1 MIFVAL
7 VSLHS
12 CFCYL
17 HFPSTASL
25 CSSPFHPRASPVCPD
40 SSLHFV
46 PELPG
51 SDFPD
56 YLIGLYQI
64 RDQLFNLAHKFCV
77 LIISLLHI
85 KKFLF
90 SDISLSSFLWI
101 MKEKLSL
108 HITKRSAHVLQWSKA
123 IFLKVGDYI
132 KTITR
137 AKYLN
142 RIIELSL
149 LASFLNTTRKKLV
162 TLDFCIFLEIK

>member
-1 MIFVAL
+1 
-7 VSLHS
+7 
-12 CFCYL
+12 
-17 HFPSTASL
+17 
-25 CSSPFHPRASPVCPD
+25 
-40 SSLHFV
+40 
-46 PELPG
+46 
-51 SDFPD
+51 
-56 YLIGLYQI
+56 
-64 RDQLFNLAHKFCV
+64 
-77 LIISLLHI
+77 
-85 KKFLF
+85 
-90 SDISLSSFLWI
+90 

-162 TLDFCIFLEIK
+162 TLDFSFFMKLSKEKEHMELNPYTL

>member
-1 MIFVAL
+1 
-7 VSLHS
+7 
-12 CFCYL
+12 
-17 HFPSTASL
+17 
-25 CSSPFHPRASPVCPD
+25 
-40 SSLHFV
+40 
-46 PELPG
+46 
-51 SDFPD
+51 
-56 YLIGLYQI
+56 
-64 RDQLFNLAHKFCV
+64 
-77 LIISLLHI
+77 
-85 KKFLF
+85 
-90 SDISLSSFLWI
+90 

-162 TLDFCIFLEIK
+162 TLDFSVKKKAYGIESIHSMITGTLFHFNSTNWNLFGRFYYPFIKKFHLFIRMKPMLSIFHNRKC

>member
-108 HITKRSAHVLQWSKA
+108 HITKRSEHVLQWSKA
-123 IFLKVGDYI
+123 NFFTFFL
-132 KTITR
+132 T
-137 AKYLN
+137 
-142 RIIELSL
+142 SF
-149 LASFLNTTRKKLV
+149 LASFLMQLV
-162 TLDFCIFLEIK
+162 TLDFYIFHEIK

>member
-1 MIFVAL
+1 
-7 VSLHS
+7 
-12 CFCYL
+12 
-17 HFPSTASL
+17 
-25 CSSPFHPRASPVCPD
+25 
-40 SSLHFV
+40 
-46 PELPG
+46 
-51 SDFPD
+51 
-56 YLIGLYQI
+56 
-64 RDQLFNLAHKFCV
+64 
-77 LIISLLHI
+77 
-85 KKFLF
+85 
-90 SDISLSSFLWI
+90 

-162 TLDFCIFLEIK
+162 TLDFSVKKKSIWN